1 MILLEGTMVVD
12 TIQSPTPGLPVYIR
26 DGAPFGEMSTNI
38 PTGGY
43 VRVVGHCL
51 YENVA
56 TPGQWIIRFK
66 PSNDWYEI

>member
-1 MILLEGTMVVD
+1 MALCPQIYPHV
-12 TIQSPTPGLPVYIR
+12 
-26 DGAPFGEMSTNI
+26 
-38 PTGGY
+38 GGY